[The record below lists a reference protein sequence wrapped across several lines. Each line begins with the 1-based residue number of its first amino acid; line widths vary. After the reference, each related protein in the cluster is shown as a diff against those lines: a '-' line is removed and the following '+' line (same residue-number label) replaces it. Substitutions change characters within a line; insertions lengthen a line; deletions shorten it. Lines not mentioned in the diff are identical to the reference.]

1 MNETDK
7 KNNDNSGDRNG
18 SGIADGK
25 AQRQLIA
32 AYLSSAREEVAVLSP
47 TGLRLLEMTIA
58 SLTNGVTVNV
68 VEQTSQSVS

>member
-1 MNETDK
+1 MNNTDEENK
-7 KNNDNSGDRNG
+7 ENSGDKNAIG
-18 SGIADGK
+18 MAEGK

-32 AYLSSAREEVAVLSP
+32 AYLSSARKDVAVLSP